1 MWEKLLSWV
10 KFLWNSGL
18 KLDSTATQTEENSEK
33 IERLSELMRLSLV
46 QQEYRD
52 QLHAQ
57 EIAALKEKFSD
68 EIEKLELRLRLEIE
82 RNRQSPRADERSE
95 RKELL

>member
-10 KFLWNSGL
+10 KFAWDSGA
-18 KLDSTATQTEENSEK
+18 KLEATAVKTDKNTELIVQFSEA
-33 IERLSELMRLSLV
+33 MRLLV
-46 QQEYRD
+46 VEQNYRD

-57 EIAALKEKFSD
+57 EMAAFAQKFSD

-82 RNRQSPRADERSE
+82 RSRQSPPRDDKR
-95 RKELL
+95 ELS